1 MVGREHFILQN
12 AQDETEGALLNSFLL
27 QFYGGGTAQVP
38 RQVVTPV
45 KVEDEAALREWLST
59 SAGSKVAIKLAT
71 GEGARLSQLAS
82 RNASEILQ
90 QMLLQRANDIQRTS
104 GALLELQEALE
115 LPTIPERIE
124 CYDISHVQGAYTV
137 ASMSVLEDAKPKPSE
152 YRRFRIKT
160 VDQNN
165 DFASMQEVLRRRFSH
180 LVRAAKGDIDERD
193 AEAKWSKIPDLVVID
208 GGKGQ
213 LSSAMDVFHEL
224 ELEIPTIGLAKER
237 EEVFS
242 PGIGEPLVLPR
253 DSAALFLLQRVRD
266 EAHRFAITYHRQSR
280 GRGALQSSLDEVPG
294 VGPKRRKALLK
305 HFGSIG
311 AIREAPEEQIAA
323 VPGMTR
329 RTAALLK
336 ERL

>member
-1 MVGREHFILQN
+1 
-12 AQDETEGALLNSFLL
+12 
-27 QFYGGGTAQVP
+27 
-38 RQVVTPV
+38 
-45 KVEDEAALREWLST
+45 
-59 SAGSKVAIKLAT
+59 
-71 GEGARLSQLAS
+71 
-82 RNASEILQ
+82 
-90 QMLLQRANDIQRTS
+90 
-104 GALLELQEALE
+104 
-115 LPTIPERIE
+115 
-124 CYDISHVQGAYTV
+124 
-137 ASMSVLEDAKPKPSE
+137 
-152 YRRFRIKT
+152 
-160 VDQNN
+160 
-165 DFASMQEVLRRRFSH
+165 H
-180 LVRAAKGDIDERD
+180 LVRAAKGDTDTKERD

-213 LSSAMDVFHEL
+213 LSSAMEVLQEL

-237 EEVFS
+237 EEVFT
-242 PGIGEPLVLPR
+242 PGVSEPLVLPR

-329 RTAALLK
+329 RTAALL
-336 ERL
+336 

>member
-1 MVGREHFILQN
+1 
-12 AQDETEGALLNSFLL
+12 
-27 QFYGGGTAQVP
+27 
-38 RQVVTPV
+38 
-45 KVEDEAALREWLST
+45 
-59 SAGSKVAIKLAT
+59 
-71 GEGARLSQLAS
+71 
-82 RNASEILQ
+82 
-90 QMLLQRANDIQRTS
+90 
-104 GALLELQEALE
+104 
-115 LPTIPERIE
+115 
-124 CYDISHVQGAYTV
+124 
-137 ASMSVLEDAKPKPSE
+137 
-152 YRRFRIKT
+152 
-160 VDQNN
+160 
-165 DFASMQEVLRRRFSH
+165 
-180 LVRAAKGDIDERD
+180 
-193 AEAKWSKIPDLVVID
+193 
-208 GGKGQ
+208 
-213 LSSAMDVFHEL
+213 MDVFHEL

-242 PGIGEPLVLPR
+242 PGVSDPLVLPR